1 MPSTSRLAI
10 VLAAGLGTRMKSD
23 RPKVMHQVAGLSL
36 VGHVLKAVEAAEIGR
51 VAVVVGP
58 DMPELVAEVAR
69 RAPQAQC
76 HVQQDRLGTAHAARA
91 AEPAWRDLPDQVLVL
106 FGDTPLVSPQ
116 TLARVCARLEEGAD
130 VVVLGFEAENPTGY
144 GRLLTEGGR
153 LLAIREE
160 RDASEAERSVRF
172 CNSGIMGFRG
182 TRFAGIIQRIG
193 NANAKG
199 EYYLTDAVEIAA
211 GLGLSVVTERADE
224 WEVQGINTRVQLA
237 RVEADYQR
245 QARIAA
251 MEGGATLAA
260 PETVHFSHDTRL
272 GRDVVVEPNVV
283 FGPGVEIGD
292 GVTIRAFSHL
302 EEAQVADGA
311 TLGPYARLRPGA
323 EIGAGAHIGNFVEI
337 KNARVETGAKVN
349 HLTYIGDARV
359 GAGANIGA
367 GTITCNYD
375 GFLKHHTDI
384 GAGAFVGSNSTLVA
398 PVTIGDGAYLAAG
411 GVVTEN
417 VPADALSLGRARQVV
432 KEGRGAQL
440 KERFARAKA
449 EKKGA

>member
-116 TLARVCARLEEGAD
+116 TLARVCARLDEGAD
-130 VVVLGFEAENPTGY
+130 VVVLGFDAEDPTGY
-144 GRLLTEGGR
+144 GRLLTDGDR

-160 RDASEAERSVRF
+160 RDASEAERAVRF

-182 TRFAGIIQRIG
+182 TRFSGIVQRIG

-211 GLGLSVVTERADE
+211 ELGLSVVTERADE

-251 MEGGATLAA
+251 MENGATLVA

-283 FGPGVEIGD
+283 FGPGVEVGD
-292 GVTIRAFSHL
+292 EVTIRSFSHL
-302 EEAQVADGA
+302 EEAQVAEGA

-449 EKKGA
+449 EKKGG

>member
-23 RPKVMHQVAGLSL
+23 LPKVMHQVAGLSL
-36 VGHVLKAVEAAEIGR
+36 VGHVLKAVDAAGIGR
-51 VAVVVGP
+51 VSVVVGP
-58 DMPELVAEVAR
+58 NMPELVAEVAR
-69 RAPQAQC
+69 RAPGAQC
-76 HVQQDRLGTAHAARA
+76 HVQGERLGTAHATRA
-91 AEPAWRDLPDQVLVL
+91 AEPAWRDAPDQVLVL
-106 FGDTPLVSPQ
+106 FGDTPLVLPQ
-116 TLARVCARLEEGAD
+116 TLERVCARLEAGAD
-130 VVVLGFEAENPTGY
+130 VVVLGFEAQDPTGY
-144 GRLLTEGGR
+144 GRLLTEGGK

-160 RDASEAERSVRF
+160 RDASEAERAVRF

-182 TRFAGIIQRIG
+182 ARLAAILDRIG
-193 NANAKG
+193 NDNANR
-199 EYYLTDAVEIAA
+199 EFYLTDAAEIAHR
-211 GLGLSVVTERADE
+211 LGLSVVTERAEE
-224 WEVQGINTRVQLA
+224 WEVQGINTRAQLA

-245 QARIAA
+245 RARLAA
-251 MEGGATLAA
+251 MEGGATLTA
-260 PETVHFSHDTRL
+260 PETVHFAHDTRL

-292 GVTIRAFSHL
+292 RVTIRAFSHL
-302 EEAQVADGA
+302 EDARVADGA

-398 PVTIGDGAYLAAG
+398 PLSIGDGAYLAAG
-411 GVVTEN
+411 GVVTED

-449 EKKGA
+449 EKSV

>member
-1 MPSTSRLAI
+1 
-10 VLAAGLGTRMKSD
+10 
-23 RPKVMHQVAGLSL
+23 
-36 VGHVLKAVEAAEIGR
+36 
-51 VAVVVGP
+51 
-58 DMPELVAEVAR
+58 
-69 RAPQAQC
+69 
-76 HVQQDRLGTAHAARA
+76 
-91 AEPAWRDLPDQVLVL
+91 
-106 FGDTPLVSPQ
+106 
-116 TLARVCARLEEGAD
+116 
-130 VVVLGFEAENPTGY
+130 VVVLGFEAEDPTGY
-144 GRLLTEGGR
+144 GRLLTEGGK

-160 RDASEAERSVRF
+160 RDAGPAERAVRF

-182 TRFAGIIQRIG
+182 ARLAAILDRIG
-193 NANAKG
+193 NDNANR
-199 EYYLTDAVEIAA
+199 EFYLTDAAEI
-211 GLGLSVVTERADE
+211 GNRLGLAVVTERAEE

-251 MEGGATLAA
+251 MEGGATLTA
-260 PETVHFSHDTRL
+260 PETVHFAHDTRL

-292 GVTIRAFSHL
+292 RVTIRAFSHL
-302 EEAQVADGA
+302 EDARVAEGA

-375 GFLKHHTDI
+375 GFLKHHTEI

-398 PVTIGDGAYLAAG
+398 PLTIGDGAYLAAG
-411 GVVTEN
+411 GVVTED

-449 EKKGA
+449 EKSV